1 MAILTSLE
9 SIVPIILLIALGY
22 FLNAR
27 GWFSEKFPADLSK
40 YIMNA
45 ALPASVFVSVLKYLT
60 RDKLLSLSSGLLY
73 SFSSIIIGYA
83 MAFALVKLMKIKPGR
98 RGIFINTIV
107 NANTIFIGL
116 PLNIA
121 LFGDDSLPYFL
132 VYYVTNTVSTWAI
145 GAIIIA
151 QDDPTKEK
159 GSQGGNSFNWKKL
172 LPAPLLGFLVALV
185 FLIFDI
191 PVPIAL
197 NSTLTYLG
205 ETVTPLS
212 LIYIGISLQVA
223 GLKSIH
229 FDRDTIVAMLGRFVF
244 APLVMIGLVL
254 GASGVFGALPTIE
267 AHTLIIQSAVPA
279 LAVLPIL
286 ASQSHGDVEY
296 ATNVVTISTLLFVIV
311 VPLLNMLLAYL

>member
-1 MAILTSLE
+1 
-9 SIVPIILLIALGY
+9 
-22 FLNAR
+22 
-27 GWFSEKFPADLSK
+27 
-40 YIMNA
+40 MNA

-159 GSQGGNSFNWKKL
+159 GSQGGTSFNWKKL

-205 ETVTPLS
+205 STVTPLS

-254 GASGVFGALPTIE
+254 GASGVFGALPIIE